1 MSLSL
6 RSLSDKDVLSRTVE
20 LTRRER
26 SATLSV
32 LQHLNEI
39 ERRKLHLKQGYSS
52 MFDYCTSGL
61 GYSESAANLR
71 IRAARCLA
79 CFPEVYGLLDAGE
92 VNPST
97 ISQVSKILTPGNKS
111 DILSRIRNKS
121 QREVEAIVAEYDP
134 RAALPGDRVRTVVMR
149 VPVVQPA
156 ADAAPEAIPAPAA
169 DTGWQ
174 ENHRCNSG
182 DLAGVRAEPT
192 ACPGE
197 VGGAAHFQ
205 LQTRKVFKFTAT
217 EAFEKKFEKLKSLAA
232 HRLPPNPSYEQVFE
246 VAMDLFLEK
255 HDPSARCERR
265 EQRKQKAT
273 AGSREQRPHRDAT
286 ARTRHVPAP
295 VRDQVF
301 LRDQGQCAYVSPG
314 GRRCGSRYVLQIDHI
329 QPVARGGASTMDNLR
344 LLCAYHNRLEA
355 ERVMGAR
362 PTTSGS

>member
-6 RSLSDKDVLSRTVE
+6 RSLSDKDILSRTVE

-39 ERRKLHLKQGYSS
+39 ERRKLHLKQAYAS
-52 MFDYCTSGL
+52 MFDYCTNGL

-97 ISQVSKILTPGNKS
+97 ISQVSKILTPENKG

-156 ADAAPEAIPAPAA
+156 ADAAPEAIPAPAV

-182 DLAGVRAEPT
+182 DLAGARAEPP

-205 LQTRKVFKFTAT
+205 FQTRKVFKFTAT
-217 EAFEKKFEKLKSLAA
+217 EAFEKKFEKIKSLAA

-255 HDPSARCERR
+255 HDPSARRERR
-265 EQRKQKAT
+265 ENQEGRLR
-273 AGSREQRPHRDAT
+273 AGTSQASREGRY
-286 ARTRHVPAP
+286 VPVA

-301 LRDQGQCAYVSPG
+301 ARDNGQCTYKGPD
-314 GRRCGSRYVLQIDHI
+314 GRRCGSRHVLQIDHRT
-329 QPVARGGASTMDNLR
+329 PVARGGASTMDNLR

-355 ERVMGAR
+355 ERLMGAR